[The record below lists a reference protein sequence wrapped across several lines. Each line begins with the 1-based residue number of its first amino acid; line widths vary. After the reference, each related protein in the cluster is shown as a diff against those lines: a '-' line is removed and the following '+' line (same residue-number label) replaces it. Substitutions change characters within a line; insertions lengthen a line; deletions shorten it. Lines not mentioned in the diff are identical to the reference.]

1 MGVAGEIIQRLEFTE
16 DGDID
21 RRAEGLFEFLESGD
35 FVAQQK
41 GAQVIGAEG
50 KGPHNVIV
58 PIEPDLLIGTIT
70 NRAARGHYFP
80 TPAAAANLGMP
91 GHLSFLE
98 NLR

>member
-50 KGPHNVIV
+50 KG
-58 PIEPDLLIGTIT
+58 
-70 NRAARGHYFP
+70 AA
-80 TPAAAANLGMP
+80 
-91 GHLSFLE
+91 
-98 NLR
+98 

>member
-1 MGVAGEIIQRLEFTE
+1 GVAGEVSQRHGVTE
-16 DGDID
+16 DGNIGRGD
-21 RRAEGLFEFLESGD
+21 EGLISFLESWD
-35 FVAQQK
+35 FVGQPK

-50 KGPHNVIV
+50 KVPHNVIV

-91 GHLSFLE
+91 GHLSSLE